1 MYAQDK
7 NFKYATGYL
16 TVLPWPQ
23 VVALFR
29 RMLADIPPQSL
40 ALILGV
46 EMLPAHD
53 YASLHT
59 ATQDQDT
66 AFDPQK

>member
-1 MYAQDK
+1 
-7 NFKYATGYL
+7 
-16 TVLPWPQ
+16 
-23 VVALFR
+23 
-29 RMLADIPPQSL
+29 MLVDVPPQSL

-46 EMLPAHD
+46 EVLPVYD

-66 AFDPQK
+66 PFDTQK